1 MLEMKERMRTRILSI
16 LAYTGAGLML
26 LVAVCVPFVLFQ
38 VFTNV
43 VAHAGLHIDP
53 AYSGGTVAR
62 TIDRGYRIVV
72 YQPVQPRLLER
83 IEPFVQIVF
92 EPADALPARVSE
104 EIDLDGRGRPDVRV
118 SFNLPAD
125 PNAPL
130 RGDVT
135 ALNATYISLTDEGGE
150 SFSRMVVRTG
160 NKIVVRVPLNREQC
174 LTAEAGLLVPHPS
187 PVFGRMGGRQT

>member
-1 MLEMKERMRTRILSI
+1 MRKRILSI

-38 VFTNV
+38 VFSNA

-53 AYSGGTVAR
+53 AYSGGTIAR
-62 TIDRGYRIVV
+62 TMQRDGYRILI
-72 YQPVQPRLLER
+72 YQPVQPRMLER

-92 EPADALPARVSE
+92 EPADALPAHVSE
-104 EIDLDGRGRPDVRV
+104 EIDLDGDGRPDVRV
-118 SFNLPAD
+118 SFIMPAD

-135 ALNATYISLTDEGGE
+135 ALNASYISLASVGGE

-160 NKIVVRVPLNREQC
+160 NKIVIRVPLNRG
-174 LTAEAGLLVPHPS
+174 TVH
-187 PVFGRMGGRQT
+187 